1 MTRWKA
7 ASIHLAI
14 SACIGLVVGTLL
26 FGVWYP
32 PPYFHAAGADELI
45 LLLIGVDLCIGPL
58 LTLIVFKPSKR
69 GLKFDLTLIGVAQSV
84 ALIYG
89 LWVVLQS
96 RPIFLVAAVDRFVL
110 VAADEITD
118 ADLSQGQEAR
128 FRSRSWIGPR
138 LVAVEM
144 PQDPAERSDLA
155 FSALGGRDAQNLPK
169 YFRDYSQAGKSLL
182 VNAKPLELL
191 IRDKPQYRQMIAQW
205 LTESGRAESSVVW
218 VPIQAHKA
226 DQVMVLDATTAAPL
240 KSFAIDPW

>member
-14 SACIGLVVGTLL
+14 SSGMGLVVGVLL

-45 LLLIGVDLCIGPL
+45 LLLVGVDLCLGPL
-58 LTLIVFKPSKR
+58 LTLIVFRPGKR
-69 GLKFDLTLIGVAQSV
+69 GLKFDLALIAIAQSF
-84 ALIYG
+84 ALVYG
-89 LWVVLQS
+89 MWVVLQS

-118 ADLSQGQEAR
+118 ADLAQGPEAR
-128 FRSRSWIGPR
+128 FRSRSWSGPR
-138 LVAVEM
+138 LAAVEM
-144 PQDPAERSDLA
+144 PKDPVERSDLA
-155 FSALGGRDAQNLPK
+155 FSALAGRDAQNLPK

-182 VNAKPLELL
+182 ANAKTLELL
-191 IRDKPQYRQMIAQW
+191 VKKNPQYNSMIAEW
-205 LTESGRAESSVVW
+205 LIKSGRAESSVVW
-218 VPIQAHKA
+218 VPIEARKV
-226 DQVMVLDATTAAPL
+226 DQVMVLDAVTAEPL